1 MSDSSKFVPVWHN
14 EYNVRS
20 YEIDMHRQ
28 IRLPVLCQ
36 LFQETAMHHTINLGV
51 SIKDLIK
58 KNMIWILSRQI
69 IHIDAVPKWTDT
81 IRVETWPTENEH
93 YLCFRDFKALNLKG
107 EVTARA
113 MTSWC
118 AIDLQ
123 TRRPQPSSSYLPAD
137 MPQIAER
144 AFPGRQLKKIESVE
158 EMRFQEPFRVRYSD
172 LDFNM
177 HVGNVKYIEWMID
190 AFAPDFFRNLC
201 LIELEINYLAETWY
215 GDEIESGSLENRQNQ
230 FIHELRRKSDGT
242 VLCRAETKWG

>member
-158 EMRFQEPFRVRYSD
+158 EMRF
-172 LDFNM
+172 
-177 HVGNVKYIEWMID
+177 
-190 AFAPDFFRNLC
+190 
-201 LIELEINYLAETWY
+201 
-215 GDEIESGSLENRQNQ
+215 
-230 FIHELRRKSDGT
+230 
-242 VLCRAETKWG
+242 